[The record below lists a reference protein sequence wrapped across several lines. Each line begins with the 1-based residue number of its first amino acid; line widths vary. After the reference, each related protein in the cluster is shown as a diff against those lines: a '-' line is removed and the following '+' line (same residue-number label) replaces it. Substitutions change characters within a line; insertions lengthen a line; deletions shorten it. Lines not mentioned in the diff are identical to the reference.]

1 MTKLIDMTGCE
12 VHGIKVI
19 ARAGHRAGKPSWECI
34 CACGTKFIAAGSA
47 LRAGRAKA
55 CGECSRESAR
65 QSNIKH
71 SDTGSKEFTTYSAMK
86 ARCYDQKNKQYARY
100 GGRGIT
106 VCERWLDSYMNFLSD
121 MGRKP
126 TPKHS
131 LERMD
136 TNGIYEPSNCVWAT
150 LEQQANNRSN
160 NTRIEINGRTQNLT
174 QWAKETG
181 LNRTVILRR
190 MKRGLSG
197 EALIEPAQRPVITAN
212 GITDTIA
219 GWSIRTGIKA
229 STISA
234 RIRAY
239 GWSEEKAVSFGAK

>member
-1 MTKLIDMTGCE
+1 
-12 VHGIKVI
+12 
-19 ARAGHRAGKPSWECI
+19 
-34 CACGTKFIAAGSA
+34 
-47 LRAGRAKA
+47 
-55 CGECSRESAR
+55 
-65 QSNIKH
+65 
-71 SDTGSKEFTTYSAMK
+71 
-86 ARCYDQKNKQYARY
+86 
-100 GGRGIT
+100 
-106 VCERWLDSYMNFLSD
+106 MNFLSD

-190 MKRGLSG
+190 MQRGLSG
-197 EALIEPAQRPVITAN
+197 EALIEQAQRPVITAN